1 MQFKEV
7 TRRRPKSV
15 LLRRESKGSALW
27 RRFRG
32 RTGPRSGQGE
42 LRGGLLDTFRE
53 LQGVLWIAFW
63 VQSSSAGESH
73 SDPKRDF
80 GVDQRRGRSRGSGT
94 LTDLQKGKETDDAE
108 PSQRSPRTLHTF
120 AVWAATRF
128 VLTVELRREC
138 SFRVG
143 ACGRRPLESADP
155 ARRVGRCWRDKARRQ
170 GSSRV

>member
-1 MQFKEV
+1 MVKDG
-7 TRRRPKSV
+7 TRRRAKSV

-32 RTGPRSGQGE
+32 RTGPRSGQRE

-63 VQSSSAGESH
+63 VQNSFLGESH

-80 GVDQRRGRSRGSGT
+80 GVDQRRGRSCGSGN
-94 LTDLQKGKETDDAE
+94 LNESEKRKETDDAE
-108 PSQRSPRTLHTF
+108 PSQRSPRTVHTF
-120 AVWAATRF
+120 AVWATTRF
-128 VLTVELRREC
+128 VPTGELRREC

-155 ARRVGRCWRDKARRQ
+155 VGPASWFLYRE
-170 GSSRV
+170 